1 MKDIMWSGFIH
12 MGGRDAQEQAPFRVL
27 FEGEPIGIFSRVEDV
42 MVMSDLHPRVQQ
54 QFRAR
59 EQLVRRGMPKPERI
73 D

>member
-1 MKDIMWSGFIH
+1 MNDISWSDFIH
-12 MGGRDAQEQAPFRVL
+12 LPGARAKEVAPVRIL
-27 FEGEPIGIFSRVEDV
+27 FEGEPFAVFSKVEDV
-42 MVMSDLHPRVQQ
+42 MIMSDLHPRVQQ